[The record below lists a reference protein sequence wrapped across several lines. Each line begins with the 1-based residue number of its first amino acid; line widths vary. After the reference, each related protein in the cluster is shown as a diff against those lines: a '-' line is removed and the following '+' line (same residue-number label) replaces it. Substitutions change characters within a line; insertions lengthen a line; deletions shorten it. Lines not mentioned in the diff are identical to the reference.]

1 MKFNEKLI
9 KLRRQSGLSQE
20 ELGYKLN
27 VTRQTVS
34 KWELGQ
40 TTPEMDKLVS
50 LSKIYGITLDEL
62 TSEEES
68 TDVGGQDP
76 IKTDKNDKKKFD
88 IKNMDMR
95 KILIPLIIALVII
108 ALVLGIYKIKKISTA
123 NKVANE
129 VLTTSNKIN
138 EQSDDIFSLV
148 INFIKEII
156 TGQVKEQLED
166 NKLAEIKRYNSKF
179 ETYNGT
185 QSGYFVENL
194 LELVVTNN
202 KTKKDHLITVKYNQN
217 ETNVPDEI
225 KGIKLKL
232 EKFDE
237 YEVTLDYDDNGYV
250 NKVTIEY
257 INQSEINQMKE
268 EIQKNVQEY
277 DKQVEDLKE
286 SVMQNFN

>member
-9 KLRRQSGLSQE
+9 KLRRQNGMSQE
-20 ELGYKLN
+20 ELAYKLN

-76 IKTDKNDKKKFD
+76 IKTDKKKFD

-95 KILIPLIIALVII
+95 KILIPLIIVLVVI
-108 ALVLGIYKIKKISTA
+108 ALIIGA
-123 NKVANE
+123 NKMKTFNKAANE
-129 VLTTSNKIN
+129 IVGVNN
-138 EQSDDIFSLV
+138 EIISEDNSIISF

-156 TGQVKEQLED
+156 TGQFKEQLED
-166 NKLAEIKRYNSKF
+166 NKLDEIKRYNSKF

-185 QSGYFVENL
+185 QEGYFVENL

-225 KGIKLKL
+225 KGIKPKL

>member
-50 LSKIYGITLDEL
+50 LSKVYGITLDEL
-62 TSEEES
+62 TSEEE
-68 TDVGGQDP
+68 TMDVGGQDP
-76 IKTDKNDKKKFD
+76 IKTENNDKKKFD

-95 KILIPLIIALVII
+95 KILIPLIIVLVII
-108 ALVLGIYKIKKISTA
+108 ALIIGA
-123 NKVANE
+123 NKMKIFNKAANE
-129 VLTTSNKIN
+129 IVGVNN
-138 EQSDDIFSLV
+138 EIISEDNLFISF

-166 NKLAEIKRYNSKF
+166 NKLDEIKRYNSKF

-225 KGIKLKL
+225 KGIKPKL

-257 INQSEINQMKE
+257 INQSEINKMKE

-277 DKQVEDLKE
+277 DKQVEELKE

>member
-62 TSEEES
+62 TSEEET
-68 TDVGGQDP
+68 TDLGAQDP

-95 KILIPLIIALVII
+95 KILIPLIIVLVVI
-108 ALVLGIYKIKKISTA
+108 ALIIGV
-123 NKVANE
+123 NKMKMFNKAANE
-129 VLTTSNKIN
+129 IVGVNN
-138 EQSDDIFSLV
+138 EIISKDNSIISF

-166 NKLAEIKRYNSKF
+166 NKLDEIKRYNSKF
-179 ETYNGT
+179 ETYSGT
-185 QSGYFVENL
+185 QEGYFVENL

>member
-76 IKTDKNDKKKFD
+76 IKTDNNDKKKFD

-95 KILIPLIIALVII
+95 KILIPLIIVLVVI
-108 ALVLGIYKIKKISTA
+108 ALIIGV
-123 NKVANE
+123 NKMKMFNKAANE
-129 VLTTSNKIN
+129 IVGVNN
-138 EQSDDIFSLV
+138 EIISKDNSIISF

-166 NKLAEIKRYNSKF
+166 NKLDEIKRYNSKF

-185 QSGYFVENL
+185 QSGNFVENL

-225 KGIKLKL
+225 KGIKPKL

-257 INQSEINQMKE
+257 INQSEINKMKE

>member
-50 LSKIYGITLDEL
+50 LSKVYGITLDEL
-62 TSEEES
+62 TSEEE
-68 TDVGGQDP
+68 TMDVGGQDP
-76 IKTDKNDKKKFD
+76 IKTDNNDKKKFD
-88 IKNMDMR
+88 IKNIDMR
-95 KILIPLIIALVII
+95 KILIPLIIVLVII
-108 ALVLGIYKIKKISTA
+108 ALIIGVNKMKMFNKAANQIVGVNNEIISKD
-123 NKVANE
+123 N
-129 VLTTSNKIN
+129 SII
-138 EQSDDIFSLV
+138 SF

-166 NKLAEIKRYNSKF
+166 NKLDEIKRYNSKF

-185 QSGYFVENL
+185 QSGNFVENL

-225 KGIKLKL
+225 KGIKPKL

>member
-68 TDVGGQDP
+68 TDIGGQDP
-76 IKTDKNDKKKFD
+76 IKTDNNDKKKFD
-88 IKNMDMR
+88 IKNIDMG
-95 KILIPLIIALVII
+95 KILIPLIIVLVII
-108 ALVLGIYKIKKISTA
+108 ALIIGA
-123 NKVANE
+123 NKMKIFNKAANE
-129 VLTTSNKIN
+129 IVGVNN
-138 EQSDDIFSLV
+138 EIISEDNLFISF

-166 NKLAEIKRYNSKF
+166 NKLDEIKRYNSKF

-225 KGIKLKL
+225 KGIKPKL

-257 INQSEINQMKE
+257 INQSEINKMKE

-277 DKQVEDLKE
+277 DKQVEELKE

>member
-50 LSKIYGITLDEL
+50 LSKVYGITLDEL
-62 TSEEES
+62 TSEEE
-68 TDVGGQDP
+68 TMDVGGQDP
-76 IKTDKNDKKKFD
+76 IKTDNNDKKKFD
-88 IKNMDMR
+88 IKNIDMR
-95 KILIPLIIALVII
+95 KILIPLIIVLVII
-108 ALVLGIYKIKKISTA
+108 ALIIGA
-123 NKVANE
+123 NKMKTFNKAANE
-129 VLTTSNKIN
+129 IVGVNN
-138 EQSDDIFSLV
+138 EIISEDNLFFSF

-166 NKLAEIKRYNSKF
+166 NKLDEIKRYNSKF

-185 QSGYFVENL
+185 QSGNFVENL

-225 KGIKLKL
+225 KGIKPKL

>member
-50 LSKIYGITLDEL
+50 LSKVYGITLDEL
-62 TSEEES
+62 TSEEE
-68 TDVGGQDP
+68 TMDVGGQDP
-76 IKTDKNDKKKFD
+76 IKTDNNDKKKFD
-88 IKNMDMR
+88 IKNIDMR
-95 KILIPLIIALVII
+95 KILIPLIIVLVII
-108 ALVLGIYKIKKISTA
+108 ALIIGA
-123 NKVANE
+123 NKMKTFNKAANE
-129 VLTTSNKIN
+129 IVGVNN
-138 EQSDDIFSLV
+138 EIISEDNLFFSF

-166 NKLAEIKRYNSKF
+166 NKLDEIKRYNSKF

-185 QSGYFVENL
+185 QSGNFVENL

-225 KGIKLKL
+225 KGIKPKL

-268 EIQKNVQEY
+268 EIQRNVQEY

>member
-9 KLRRQSGLSQE
+9 KLRRQSGLSQK

-68 TDVGGQDP
+68 TDIGGQDP
-76 IKTDKNDKKKFD
+76 IKTDNNDKKKFD
-88 IKNMDMR
+88 IKNIDMR
-95 KILIPLIIALVII
+95 KILIPLIIVLVII
-108 ALVLGIYKIKKISTA
+108 ALIIGA
-123 NKVANE
+123 NKMKIFNKAANE
-129 VLTTSNKIN
+129 IVGVNN
-138 EQSDDIFSLV
+138 EIISEDNLFISF

-166 NKLAEIKRYNSKF
+166 NKLDEIKRYNSKF

-225 KGIKLKL
+225 KGIKPKL

>member
-68 TDVGGQDP
+68 TDIGGQDP
-76 IKTDKNDKKKFD
+76 IKTDNNDKKKFD
-88 IKNMDMR
+88 IKNIDMR
-95 KILIPLIIALVII
+95 KILIPLIIVLVII
-108 ALVLGIYKIKKISTA
+108 ALIIGA
-123 NKVANE
+123 NKMKIFNKAANE
-129 VLTTSNKIN
+129 IVGVNN
-138 EQSDDIFSLV
+138 EIISEDNLFISF

-166 NKLAEIKRYNSKF
+166 NKLDEIKRYNSKF

-225 KGIKLKL
+225 KGIKPKL

>member
-50 LSKIYGITLDEL
+50 LSKIYGITVDEL

-68 TDVGGQDP
+68 TDIGGQDP
-76 IKTDKNDKKKFD
+76 IKTDNNDKKKFD
-88 IKNMDMR
+88 IKNIDMR
-95 KILIPLIIALVII
+95 KILIPLIIVLVII
-108 ALVLGIYKIKKISTA
+108 ALIIGA
-123 NKVANE
+123 NKMKIFNKAANE
-129 VLTTSNKIN
+129 IVGVNN
-138 EQSDDIFSLV
+138 EIISEDNLFISF

-166 NKLAEIKRYNSKF
+166 NKLDEIKRYNSKF

-225 KGIKLKL
+225 KGIKPKL

-257 INQSEINQMKE
+257 INQSEINKMKE

-277 DKQVEDLKE
+277 DKQVEELKE

>member
-20 ELGYKLN
+20 ELAYKLN

-62 TSEEES
+62 TSEEET

-76 IKTDKNDKKKFD
+76 IKTDKKKFD

-95 KILIPLIIALVII
+95 KILIPLIIVLVVI
-108 ALVLGIYKIKKISTA
+108 ALIIGV
-123 NKVANE
+123 NKMKMFNKAANE
-129 VLTTSNKIN
+129 IVGVNN
-138 EQSDDIFSLV
+138 EIISEDNLFFSF

-166 NKLAEIKRYNSKF
+166 NKLDEIKRYNSKF

-185 QSGYFVENL
+185 QEGYFVENL

-225 KGIKLKL
+225 KGIKPKL

>member
-68 TDVGGQDP
+68 TDIGGQDP
-76 IKTDKNDKKKFD
+76 IKTDNNDKKKFD
-88 IKNMDMR
+88 IKNIDMR
-95 KILIPLIIALVII
+95 KILIPLIIVLVII
-108 ALVLGIYKIKKISTA
+108 ALIIGA
-123 NKVANE
+123 NKMKIFNKAANE
-129 VLTTSNKIN
+129 IVGVNN
-138 EQSDDIFSLV
+138 EIISEDNLFISF

-166 NKLAEIKRYNSKF
+166 NKLDEIKRYNSKF

-225 KGIKLKL
+225 KGIKPKL

-257 INQSEINQMKE
+257 INQSEINKMKE

>member
-40 TTPEMDKLVS
+40 TTPEMEKLVS

-62 TSEEES
+62 TSEEGT

-76 IKTDKNDKKKFD
+76 IKTDNKKFD
-88 IKNMDMR
+88 IKNIDMR
-95 KILIPLIIALVII
+95 KILIPLIIVLVVI
-108 ALVLGIYKIKKISTA
+108 ALIIGVNKIKIF
-123 NKVANE
+123 NKAANE
-129 VLTTSNKIN
+129 IVGVNN
-138 EQSDDIFSLV
+138 EIISKDNSIISF

-166 NKLAEIKRYNSKF
+166 NKLDEIKRYNSKF
-179 ETYNGT
+179 EAYSGT
-185 QSGYFVENL
+185 KTGNFVETL

-202 KTKKDHLITVKYNQN
+202 KTQKDHLITVKYNQN

-232 EKFDE
+232 EKLDE

-268 EIQKNVQEY
+268 EIQKN
-277 DKQVEDLKE
+277 
-286 SVMQNFN
+286 FPRI

>member
-40 TTPEMDKLVS
+40 TTPEMEKLVS

-62 TSEEES
+62 TSEEET
-68 TDVGGQDP
+68 TDIGGQDP

-88 IKNMDMR
+88 IKNIDMR
-95 KILIPLIIALVII
+95 KILIPLIIVLVVI
-108 ALVLGIYKIKKISTA
+108 ALIIGVNKIKIF
-123 NKVANE
+123 NKAANE
-129 VLTTSNKIN
+129 IVGVNN
-138 EQSDDIFSLV
+138 EIISKDNSIISF

-179 ETYNGT
+179 EAYSGT
-185 QSGYFVENL
+185 KTGNFVETL

-202 KTKKDHLITVKYNQN
+202 KTKKDHLISVKYNQN

-232 EKFDE
+232 EKLDE

-268 EIQKNVQEY
+268 EFQKNFQEY
-277 DKQVEDLKE
+277 DKQVEELKE
-286 SVMQNFN
+286 SVQQKLN

>member
-50 LSKIYGITLDEL
+50 LSKVYGITLDEL
-62 TSEEES
+62 TSEEE
-68 TDVGGQDP
+68 TMDVGGQDP
-76 IKTDKNDKKKFD
+76 IKTENNDKKKFD
-88 IKNMDMR
+88 IKNIDMR
-95 KILIPLIIALVII
+95 KILIPLIIVLVII
-108 ALVLGIYKIKKISTA
+108 ALIIGA
-123 NKVANE
+123 NKMKTFNKAANE
-129 VLTTSNKIN
+129 IVGVNN
-138 EQSDDIFSLV
+138 EIISEDNLFFSF

-166 NKLAEIKRYNSKF
+166 NKLDEIKRYNSKF

-185 QSGYFVENL
+185 QSGNFVENL

-225 KGIKLKL
+225 KGIKPKL

>member
-20 ELGYKLN
+20 ELAYKLN

-50 LSKIYGITLDEL
+50 LSKVYGITLDEL
-62 TSEEES
+62 TSEEE
-68 TDVGGQDP
+68 TMDVGGQDP
-76 IKTDKNDKKKFD
+76 IKTENNDKKKFD

-95 KILIPLIIALVII
+95 KILIPLIIVLVII
-108 ALVLGIYKIKKISTA
+108 ALIIGV
-123 NKVANE
+123 NKMKTFNKAANE
-129 VLTTSNKIN
+129 IVGVNN
-138 EQSDDIFSLV
+138 EIISEDNLFISF

-166 NKLAEIKRYNSKF
+166 NKLDEIKRYNSKF

-185 QSGYFVENL
+185 QEGYFVENL

-225 KGIKLKL
+225 KGIKPKL

>member
-50 LSKIYGITLDEL
+50 LSKVYGITLDEL
-62 TSEEES
+62 TSEEE
-68 TDVGGQDP
+68 TMDVGGQDP
-76 IKTDKNDKKKFD
+76 IKTDNNDKKKFD
-88 IKNMDMR
+88 IKNIDMR
-95 KILIPLIIALVII
+95 KILIPLMIVLVII
-108 ALVLGIYKIKKISTA
+108 ALIIGA
-123 NKVANE
+123 NKMKTFNKAANE
-129 VLTTSNKIN
+129 IVGVNN
-138 EQSDDIFSLV
+138 EIISEDNLFISF
-148 INFIKEII
+148 IIFIKEII

-166 NKLAEIKRYNSKF
+166 NKLDEIKRYNSKF

-185 QSGYFVENL
+185 QSGNFVENL

-217 ETNVPDEI
+217 ENTNALGNDCV
-225 KGIKLKL
+225 
-232 EKFDE
+232 
-237 YEVTLDYDDNGYV
+237 
-250 NKVTIEY
+250 
-257 INQSEINQMKE
+257 
-268 EIQKNVQEY
+268 
-277 DKQVEDLKE
+277 
-286 SVMQNFN
+286 

>member
-40 TTPEMDKLVS
+40 TTPEMEKLVS

-62 TSEEES
+62 TSEEE
-68 TDVGGQDP
+68 TMDVGGQDP
-76 IKTDKNDKKKFD
+76 IKTDNNDKKKFD
-88 IKNMDMR
+88 IKNIDMR
-95 KILIPLIIALVII
+95 KILIPLIIVLVII
-108 ALVLGIYKIKKISTA
+108 ALIIGA
-123 NKVANE
+123 NKMKTFNKAANE
-129 VLTTSNKIN
+129 IVGVNN
-138 EQSDDIFSLV
+138 EIISEDNLFFSF

-166 NKLAEIKRYNSKF
+166 NKLDEIKRYNSKF

-185 QSGYFVENL
+185 QSGNFVENL

-225 KGIKLKL
+225 KGIKPKL

>member
-68 TDVGGQDP
+68 TDIGGQDP
-76 IKTDKNDKKKFD
+76 IKTDNNDKKKFD
-88 IKNMDMR
+88 IKNIDMR
-95 KILIPLIIALVII
+95 KILIPLIIVLVII
-108 ALVLGIYKIKKISTA
+108 ALIIGA
-123 NKVANE
+123 NKMKIFNKAANE
-129 VLTTSNKIN
+129 IVGVNN
-138 EQSDDIFSLV
+138 EIISEDNLFISF

-166 NKLAEIKRYNSKF
+166 NKLDEIKRYNSKF

-225 KGIKLKL
+225 KGIKPKL

-257 INQSEINQMKE
+257 INQSEINKMKE

-277 DKQVEDLKE
+277 DKQVEELKE